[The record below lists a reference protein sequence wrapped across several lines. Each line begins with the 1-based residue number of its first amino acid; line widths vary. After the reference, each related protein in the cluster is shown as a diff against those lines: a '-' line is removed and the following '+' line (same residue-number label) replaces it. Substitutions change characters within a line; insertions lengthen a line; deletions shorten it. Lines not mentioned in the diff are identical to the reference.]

1 MASNFQQTFS
11 KLSLLGHN
19 KASLLDCSE
28 VIGTAPPATH
38 KQAIFPPG
46 KTHADIEQ
54 GVRLFLL
61 NRVSTMLTSRVVRDS
76 ALPDHAL
83 DLDCPADQD
92 SPCVRV

>member
-28 VIGTAPPATH
+28 VIGTAPPPTQ

-46 KTHADIEQ
+46 KSHADIEQ
-54 GVRLFLL
+54 GVSKAFP
-61 NRVSTMLTSRVVRDS
+61 RVSLNITDKL
-76 ALPDHAL
+76 L
-83 DLDCPADQD
+83 
-92 SPCVRV
+92 